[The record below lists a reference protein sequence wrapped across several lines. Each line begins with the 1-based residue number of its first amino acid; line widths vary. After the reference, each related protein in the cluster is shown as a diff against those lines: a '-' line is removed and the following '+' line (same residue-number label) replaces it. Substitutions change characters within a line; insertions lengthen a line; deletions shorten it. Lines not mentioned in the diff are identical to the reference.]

1 MSGEYEMTM
10 QMLRDRVGI
19 QNDDIKRLRARVKG
33 LEEALG
39 FYANHNNWER
49 RIEPETAPYSVPSTV
64 SNDAGSVARTSL
76 GWGEPKSEVP
86 FG

>member
-39 FYANHNNWER
+39 FYANPNNWER
-49 RIEPETAPYSVPSTV
+49 RIEPETAP
-64 SNDAGSVARTSL
+64 
-76 GWGEPKSEVP
+76 
-86 FG
+86 